1 MFGMV
6 IERVLITDMAKVSGA
21 TDKKIVTVG
30 TTRILCESAAM
41 LQQPYRNL
49 WPSLLQALIQMVE
62 LPPDE
67 NLLEAD
73 FAAHNDD
80 NDDGS
85 YQAAFSQ
92 LTFAQPQQTDLLAD
106 VADPLQALLTGLS
119 AFNKANA
126 GEITQLVGV
135 MTADHQGVLQGYCG
149 KYGVQLI

>member
-6 IERVLITDMAKVSGA
+6 IERVLLTDMAKVSGA
-21 TDKKIVTVG
+21 RDKKIVTVG
-30 TTRILCESAAM
+30 TTRILCDSATM

-73 FAAHNDD
+73 FVAHDEA
-80 NDDGS
+80 DDG

-92 LTFAQPQQTDLLAD
+92 LTYAQPQQTDLLAD
-106 VADPLQALLTGLS
+106 VPDPLQALLAGL
-119 AFNKANA
+119 ATFNKANA
-126 GEITQLVGV
+126 GEIGQLVAA
-135 MTADHQGVLQGYCG
+135 MAPDHQGVLQGYCS
-149 KYGVQLI
+149 KYGVQLV